1 MPMLSRTPQDI
12 AVQPRNREYDI
23 ARALEGDWFDNH
35 PFKTAWF
42 NAMSITFPLG
52 EKFFIDSVRHYIDR
66 IDDPKLLEDV
76 RGFCGQEGFHRR
88 EHQRYNETLCAARG
102 YDLALMERRLDRN
115 IQLANKMMSPKER
128 LAATAAMEHVTAI
141 LAESALSPDDP
152 MVGSAESVM
161 RDMWNW
167 HAAEELEHKS
177 VAFDVYRAVGGGET
191 MRRWQMAMSTFYLML
206 DVLAVVIHMLRRDG
220 KLWQPR
226 LWRDGWK
233 FLFFK
238 GGILRR
244 VAKAY
249 RQYYHRDF
257 HPWDRDTRPL
267 LANWQ
272 REDNYAAA

>member
-1 MPMLSRTPQDI
+1 MPLLSRTPADVP
-12 AVQPRNREYDI
+12 VQPRNREYAI
-23 ARALEGDWFDNH
+23 AAALEGDWFDRH

-52 EKFFIDSVRHYIDR
+52 EKFFIDSVRHFADDIE
-66 IDDPKLLEDV
+66 DPKLREDV

-102 YDLALMERRLDRN
+102 YDLELMERRLERN
-115 IQLANKMMSPKER
+115 IRLANRWMSPRER

-141 LAESALSPDDP
+141 MAESALSENDP
-152 MVGSAESVM
+152 MVGKADPVM

-177 VAFDVYRAVGGGET
+177 VAFDVYRAIGGGEG

-206 DVLAVVIHMLRRDG
+206 DVLAVVVHMLRRDG
-220 KLWQPR
+220 NLWRGR
-226 LWRDGWK
+226 LWWEGWK
-233 FLFFK
+233 FLFFE

-244 VAKAY
+244 VAPAY
-249 RQYYHRDF
+249 RQYYRRDF

-272 REDNYAAA
+272 AQDAYAAA